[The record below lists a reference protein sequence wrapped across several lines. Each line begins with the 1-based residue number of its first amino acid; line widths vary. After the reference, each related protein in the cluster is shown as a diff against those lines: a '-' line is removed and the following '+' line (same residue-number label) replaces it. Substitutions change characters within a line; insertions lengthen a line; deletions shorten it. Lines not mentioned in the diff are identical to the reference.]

1 MSAPVVILREMRQD
15 EYDFYNDQRDREW
28 VESMAGTLAPEAA
41 RDQARRGREQFLPQ
55 GLDTER
61 HRLLVAENA
70 AGQVVGS
77 VWVGFEEP
85 RTGSTET
92 AWLYDIRVDAAHRRS
107 GYGTAILAAVEALA
121 RDAGALRL
129 GLNVFGHNAAAIG
142 LYEASGYEV
151 TTQQMAKRLR

>member
-1 MSAPVVILREMRQD
+1 MNAPAVTLREMRQD

-28 VESMAGTLAPEAA
+28 VESMAGTLPPEAA
-41 RDQARRGREQFLPQ
+41 REQARRGREEFLPQ
-55 GLDTER
+55 GLHTEG

-70 AGQVVGS
+70 AGEVVGS

-85 RTGSTET
+85 RTKSTET
-92 AWLYDIRVDAAHRRS
+92 AWLYDIMVDAAHRRS

-129 GLNVFGHNAAAIG
+129 GLNVFGSNAAAIR
-142 LYEASGYEV
+142 LYEANGYEV